1 MELVKRFFTNDNTM
15 LVLVLINTGIIFI
28 SGFMPGQGGWLLIV
42 DTLFTLLFL
51 VEAVVKIRVRGFSDY
66 WSDGWNRFDFILV
79 LLALPSCINLFGII
93 FPGTSILLSLR
104 TMRAFKTF
112 RLLKFVPNVDNLI
125 NGIKLASKA
134 SFIVAI
140 GLMVLLLVFSIVTTF
155 LFGSAAPQYF
165 GNPALSVYSIFRLFT
180 IEGWY
185 DMPEAIAANSGTGM
199 AVLARIYFS
208 FLLFLGGIIGMSLVN
223 SIFVDAM
230 AADNNDEV
238 LEKLSQIEEKL
249 DKMQQER
256 TIVEKAQFL
265 HSGTDPVCN

>member
-1 MELVKRFFTNDNTM
+1 MESVKRFFTNDIIM

-28 SGFMPGQGGWLLIV
+28 SGFIPEQGGTLLII
-42 DTLFTLLFL
+42 DSLFTLLFMF
-51 VEAVVKIRVRGFSDY
+51 EAVVKIHVHGFSGY

-79 LLALPSCINLFGII
+79 LLALPSCINVFGYD

-104 TMRAFKTF
+104 MMRAFKSF
-112 RLLKFVPNVDNLI
+112 RLLKFIPNVDNLL
-125 NGIKLASKA
+125 NGIKLAFKA
-134 SFIVAI
+134 SYIVAI
-140 GLMVLLLVFSIVTTF
+140 GMIVFLLIFSIITTF

-185 DMPEAIAANSGTGM
+185 EMPEAIAANSGTAM
-199 AVLARIYFS
+199 AVFARIYFS
-208 FLLFLGGIIGMSLVN
+208 ILLFMGGIIGMSLVN

-238 LEKLSQIEEKL
+238 LDKLSQLEKKL
-249 DKMQQER
+249 DKLN
-256 TIVEKAQFL
+256 TKDI
-265 HSGTDPVCN
+265 